1 MSKKYEKLAHD
12 IVKKI
17 GGSEN
22 VSTLTHCMTR
32 LRFALNDNK
41 KADREK
47 VAALDGVISV
57 MESGGQFQVV
67 IGTHIEDVYE
77 EVIKVLGNSGKSDN
91 HSSKGQKV
99 GIFSKIIDFISGTF
113 SPIVPAIA
121 GAGMIK
127 ALLAL
132 LLLFNLISRESQTYY
147 VVSFMSDA
155 IFYFLPFLLA
165 FSAAN
170 KLRCSP
176 VLAMVSAGILLHP
189 NFVQLQTAGEN
200 VHVFGIPM
208 TLVSYSSSVVPILL
222 IVWAQSYVEPLLKR
236 IIPDA
241 VKIIFVPMFTILIV
255 GLIGLTVLGPL
266 GSFFGQYLAMGFD
279 FLGSQGAWIII
290 FLVATVWPLLVMF
303 GLHHSIV
310 PLSLAQVT
318 TLGYEN
324 ILGPGAIISNV
335 AQGVASL
342 VVAWRTED
350 RALKQIANSGGI
362 TSLMGI
368 TEPALYGVNLPKKY
382 PLIATMIGGASGGLY
397 AGLMEVSRYATGAS
411 GLPAIPL
418 YIGENIWNLYN
429 ILIAL
434 VITIIVT
441 AVTTYL
447 LSLKF
452 EKNTLKQN
460 ETTLETKEVMIE
472 TKEIEDTPKQNEI
485 TLVTKKVTS
494 QNTII
499 KNPIKG
505 NVISLNKVEDD
516 VFALETMGKGIA
528 INPIEGKV
536 VAPFNGEVVS
546 LFPTKHAICLSSD
559 DGVEMLIHVGINTVQ
574 LNGKYFEAHVEQG
587 KRISKG
593 ETLLTFDLENIKEEG
608 YVTQVPIIILN
619 TQDYTDVTTSRDGNV
634 DYNDDLLV
642 LKA

>member
-12 IVKKI
+12 IVRKI

-41 KADREK
+41 KANRQEIED
-47 VAALDGVISV
+47 LDGVISV
-57 MESGGQFQVV
+57 RESGGQFQVV
-67 IGTHIEDVYE
+67 IGTHIEEVYE
-77 EVIKVLGNSGKSDN
+77 EVIKVLGNN
-91 HSSKGQKV
+91 RESSNQQKV
-99 GIFSKIIDFISGTF
+99 GIFNKIIDFISSTF
-113 SPIVPAIA
+113 SPLVPAIA

-132 LLLFNLISRESQTYY
+132 LLLFNLVSRESQTYY
-147 VVSFMSDA
+147 VISFMSDA
-155 IFYFLPFLLA
+155 SFYFLPFLLA

-170 KLRCSP
+170 KLKCSP
-176 VLAMVSAGILLHP
+176 VLAMISAGILLHP

-200 VHVFGIPM
+200 VHVLGIPL

-222 IVWAQSYVEPLLKR
+222 IVWAQSYIEPMLKR

-241 VKIIFVPMFTILIV
+241 VKILFVPMFTVLLV

-279 FLGSQGAWIII
+279 FVGSQGSWLII
-290 FLVATVWPLLVMF
+290 FLVATVWPILVMF

-324 ILGPGAIISNV
+324 ILGPGAIISNI

-342 VVAWRTED
+342 VVAWRTKD
-350 RALKQIANSGGI
+350 QSLKQIANSGGI

-411 GLPAIPL
+411 GIPAIPL

-434 VITIIVT
+434 VITVIVT
-441 AVTTYL
+441 AVATYL
-447 LSLKF
+447 LSLKY

-460 ETTLETKEVMIE
+460 ENTKETKKV
-472 TKEIEDTPKQNEI
+472 EDTPKENENRKE
-485 TLVTKKVTS
+485 TKTGT
-494 QNTII
+494 NRDTII
-499 KNPIKG
+499 TNPIKG
-505 NVISLNKVEDD
+505 NVVPLNEVTDD

-528 INPIEGKV
+528 INPVEGTV

-574 LNGKYFEAHVEQG
+574 LDGKYFESHVEQG

-593 ETLLTFDLENIKEEG
+593 QTLLTFDLENIREEG

-619 TQDYTDVTTSRDGNV
+619 TQDYTDVTTNCDGKI

>member
-12 IVKKI
+12 IVRKI

-41 KADREK
+41 KANRQEIED
-47 VAALDGVISV
+47 LDGVISV
-57 MESGGQFQVV
+57 RESGGQFQVV
-67 IGTHIEDVYE
+67 IGTHIEEVYE
-77 EVIKVLGNSGKSDN
+77 EVIKVLGNN
-91 HSSKGQKV
+91 RESSNQQKV
-99 GIFSKIIDFISGTF
+99 GIFNKIIDFISGTF
-113 SPIVPAIA
+113 SPLVPAIA

-132 LLLFNLISRESQTYY
+132 LLLFNLVSRESQTYY
-147 VVSFMSDA
+147 VISFMSDA
-155 IFYFLPFLLA
+155 SFYFLPFLLA

-170 KLRCSP
+170 KLKCSP
-176 VLAMVSAGILLHP
+176 VLAMISAGILLHP

-200 VHVFGIPM
+200 VHVLGIPL

-222 IVWAQSYVEPLLKR
+222 IVWAQSYIEPMLKR

-241 VKIIFVPMFTILIV
+241 VKILFVPMFTVLLV

-279 FLGSQGAWIII
+279 FVGSQGSWLII
-290 FLVATVWPLLVMF
+290 FLVATVWPILVMF

-324 ILGPGAIISNV
+324 ILGPGAIISNI

-342 VVAWRTED
+342 VVAWRTKD
-350 RALKQIANSGGI
+350 QSLKQIANSGGI

-411 GLPAIPL
+411 GIPAIPL

-434 VITIIVT
+434 VITVIVT
-441 AVTTYL
+441 AVATYL
-447 LSLKF
+447 LSLKY

-460 ETTLETKEVMIE
+460 ENTKETKKV
-472 TKEIEDTPKQNEI
+472 EDTPKENENRKE
-485 TLVTKKVTS
+485 TKTGT
-494 QNTII
+494 NRDTII
-499 KNPIKG
+499 TNPIKG
-505 NVISLNKVEDD
+505 NVVPLNEVTDD

-528 INPIEGKV
+528 INPVEGTV

-574 LNGKYFEAHVEQG
+574 LDGKYFESHVEQG

-593 ETLLTFDLENIKEEG
+593 QTLLTFDLENIREEG

-619 TQDYTDVTTSRDGNV
+619 TQDYTDVTTNCDGKI

>member
-12 IVKKI
+12 IVRKI

-41 KADREK
+41 KANRQGIED
-47 VAALDGVISV
+47 LDGVISV
-57 MESGGQFQVV
+57 RESGGQFQVV
-67 IGTHIEDVYE
+67 IGTHIEEVYE
-77 EVIKVLGNSGKSDN
+77 EVIKVLGNN
-91 HSSKGQKV
+91 RESSNQQKV
-99 GIFSKIIDFISGTF
+99 GIFNKIIDFISGTF
-113 SPIVPAIA
+113 SPLVPAIA

-132 LLLFNLISRESQTYY
+132 LLLFNLVSRESQTYY
-147 VVSFMSDA
+147 VISFMSDA
-155 IFYFLPFLLA
+155 SFYFLPFLLA

-170 KLRCSP
+170 KLKCSP
-176 VLAMVSAGILLHP
+176 VLAMISAGILLHP

-200 VHVFGIPM
+200 VHVLGIPL

-222 IVWAQSYVEPLLKR
+222 IVWAQSYIEPMLKR

-241 VKIIFVPMFTILIV
+241 VKILFVPMFTVLLV

-279 FLGSQGAWIII
+279 FVGSQGSWLII
-290 FLVATVWPLLVMF
+290 FLVATVWPILVMF

-324 ILGPGAIISNV
+324 ILGPGAIISNI

-342 VVAWRTED
+342 VVAWRTKD
-350 RALKQIANSGGI
+350 QSLKPIANSGGI

-411 GLPAIPL
+411 GIPAIPL

-434 VITIIVT
+434 VITVIVT
-441 AVTTYL
+441 AVATYL
-447 LSLKF
+447 LSLKY

-460 ETTLETKEVMIE
+460 ENTKETKKV
-472 TKEIEDTPKQNEI
+472 EDTPKENENRKE
-485 TLVTKKVTS
+485 TKMGT
-494 QNTII
+494 NRDTII
-499 KNPIKG
+499 TNPIKG
-505 NVISLNKVEDD
+505 NVVPLNEVTDD

-528 INPIEGKV
+528 INPVEGTV

-574 LNGKYFEAHVEQG
+574 LDGKYFESHVEQG

-593 ETLLTFDLENIKEEG
+593 QTLLTFDLENIREEG

-619 TQDYTDVTTSRDGNV
+619 TQDYTDVTTNCDGKI